1 MCVKIYL
8 ASRSPRR
15 AEILKQIGV
24 DFEILPADIDESV
37 LPDELPQTYVLRL
50 ARAKAVA
57 CVNAV
62 SEGSLM
68 PRLILAADTTV
79 CMDGRILGKPEDAA
93 EAYVML
99 QQMSGGWHEV
109 HTALA
114 LATES
119 GIETAISSTT
129 VQMAVLSEAEISAYI
144 ASGEPFD
151 KAGAYGIQGLAGMFI
166 CRIEGS
172 YTGVMGLP
180 VYETAQLLKNAG
192 FSLL

>member
-62 SEGSLM
+62 SEG
-68 PRLILAADTTV
+68 V
-79 CMDGRILGKPEDAA
+79 
-93 EAYVML
+93 
-99 QQMSGGWHEV
+99 
-109 HTALA
+109 
-114 LATES
+114 
-119 GIETAISSTT
+119 
-129 VQMAVLSEAEISAYI
+129 
-144 ASGEPFD
+144 
-151 KAGAYGIQGLAGMFI
+151 
-166 CRIEGS
+166 
-172 YTGVMGLP
+172 
-180 VYETAQLLKNAG
+180 
-192 FSLL
+192 